1 MAMACERSLAGFN
14 GTALFGLAADTD
26 STKASEGKHATSK
39 IDTRDSM
46 MDVAQD
52 DPVQG
57 GYMFWRLIQV
67 LTRYSHFSA
76 CKVCTLLNRE
86 FFETQKS
93 VRVPVKLIVS
103 ITALTEDSCT
113 ACGTL
118 FD

>member
-1 MAMACERSLAGFN
+1 MAIAYERSLAGFN
-14 GTALFGLAADTD
+14 GTALFGLAADTH
-26 STKASEGKHATSK
+26 STKATEDTHAAPKRNTG
-39 IDTRDSM
+39 DSAM
-46 MDVAQD
+46 NVAQD

-67 LTRYSHFSA
+67 LTRCPHFSA

-86 FFETQKS
+86 FFKTQKS